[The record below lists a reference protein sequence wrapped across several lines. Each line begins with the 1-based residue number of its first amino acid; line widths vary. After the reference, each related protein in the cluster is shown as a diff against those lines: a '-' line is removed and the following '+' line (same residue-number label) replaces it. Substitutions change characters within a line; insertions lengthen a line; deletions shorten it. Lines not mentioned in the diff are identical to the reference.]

1 MTIFIPSNWRKPNL
15 RSISSSSPT
24 HTPFDPEPLGRPLPF
39 DEHACSVSLPTW
51 SSVVGYEEGN
61 PCVTSQLR
69 CGYPRFVYHPY
80 ILKLMEYVIQN
91 YGNQEQDCL
100 ILPSAEAAARC
111 QMFLQKALYGTF
123 GNQMLSSSLARTS
136 KKWTDNALVDRNS
149 QAPDITRIEVA
160 NIHAVLF
167 PAETLAGSE
176 AKAYWQHTGEIVS
189 SRRAEVALTQLG
201 QLPLPQVCPQSTF
214 NVDDASTGPV
224 HHSSHESS
232 TSVFDLLRE
241 RIASWTDVPK
251 SHVHLFPSGMASI
264 YTALRMSRLLK
275 LEQQNLSTD
284 NQVLDGGTSIV
295 FGFPYLDTLK
305 LCSRVEFCPGGVEFF
320 GKGNANDIEI
330 LEDLLKQ
337 QKSKANYCALFTEV
351 PSNPLLQTPN
361 VPKLRQLANKYG
373 FAFIVDDTIG
383 NFANIH
389 LLGNSDNCADAICT
403 SLTKL
408 VSGRGDAMAGSLVV
422 NPRTETGAKLQAAL
436 ENRFEDHGL
445 FVADAWAIYR
455 NSEDF
460 LVRNEQINATA
471 EELSDWL
478 QDHKDVEKVYY
489 PKYTDMFRHVSTG
502 RGHGGL
508 MSILLEPHICQ
519 RSFYDALQISKGPS
533 LGTNF
538 SLMCPYTL
546 LAHYH
551 ELDFAMSHHVKPN
564 LLRISIG
571 LEPLEVLKQRF
582 EQAFEISRL
591 YPPVPKAGGNLPHRD
606 FSLQRRHYSS
616 TRVIST
622 TERLIRFGMVASKK
636 VLR

>member
-1 MTIFIPSNWRKPNL
+1 MTTVIPWRKPDL
-15 RSISSSSPT
+15 RVFSSSRFI
-24 HTPFDPEPLGRPLPF
+24 HTSFEPEPLGRPLPL

-61 PCVTSQLR
+61 PGITSQLR

-91 YGNQEQDCL
+91 YGSQEQDCL
-100 ILPSAEAAARC
+100 ILPTAEAAARC
-111 QMFLQKALYGTF
+111 QMFLQQALYSRL
-123 GNQMLSSSLARTS
+123 GNQMLSSSSIRRT
-136 KKWTDNALVDRNS
+136 KKWTDNALVDKNS
-149 QAPDITRIEVA
+149 QAPNITRIEVA
-160 NIHAVLF
+160 NVHAVLF

-189 SRRAEVALTQLG
+189 SRRAEIALSQLG
-201 QLPLPQVCPQSTF
+201 QLPLPQVCPQTTL
-214 NVDDASTGPV
+214 NADIASPGPV
-224 HHSSHESS
+224 YHSSHESC
-232 TSVFDLLRE
+232 TSVFDLLRD
-241 RIASWTDVPK
+241 RIASWTNVPK
-251 SHVHLFPSGMASI
+251 SHVHLLPSGMASI
-264 YTALRMSRLLK
+264 YTALRMSRLVK
-275 LEQQNLSTD
+275 LEQQKLSTGH
-284 NQVLDGGTSIV
+284 QVLDGGTSIV

-320 GKGNANDIEI
+320 GRGNAEDLEN

-361 VPKLRQLANKYG
+361 IPKLRELANQYE
-373 FAFIVDDTIG
+373 FSLIVDDTIG

-389 LLGNSDNCADAICT
+389 LLGDSKNCADAICT

-408 VSGRGDAMAGSLVV
+408 VSGRGDAMAGSLIV
-422 NPRTETGAKLQAAL
+422 NPRTETGAKLQAEL
-436 ENRFEDHGL
+436 ERRFEDRGL
-445 FVADAWAIYR
+445 FVADAWAVYR

-460 LVRNEQINATA
+460 LSRNEQINATA

-478 QDHKDVEKVYY
+478 KSHKDVEKVYY

-502 RGHGGL
+502 LGYGGL
-508 MSILLEPHICQ
+508 MSILLEPHMCQ
-519 RSFYDALQISKGPS
+519 RSFYDALHISKGPS

-538 SLMCPYTL
+538 TLMCPYTL

-551 ELDFAMSHHVKPN
+551 ELDFAMSYQVMPN

-591 YPPVPKAGGNLPHRD
+591 HPPVPKARGNLPHRD
-606 FSLQRRHYSS
+606 FGNQRRQYSTRHVS
-616 TRVIST
+616 TRVHFM
-622 TERLIRFGMVASKK
+622 RLGIDISKK
-636 VLR
+636 ILR